1 MMMANVKISII
12 IPVYNCEQYLEQCLK
27 SVLSQTLRELEVLC
41 VDDGSTDGS
50 VKVIKEFMFSDKRII
65 LLQQENQGPGPARNL
80 GLKKAQGDYIAF
92 LDGDDY
98 YQDQDALMSMYHACE
113 TKKAMACM
121 SLKWCANG
129 KLMDTEP
136 FLQGTDGKEVFE
148 YLDYQMD
155 YAFTCYLF
163 SRKLIMEN
171 KLEFPSYQR
180 FEDPPFLVKALYHAK
195 RIAKADT
202 CLYYYRMPVARER
215 FSERKT
221 MDLLQ
226 GLMENLCFAKKNKL
240 DILFKNTM
248 RRLEYEYADIIYHH
262 ISPDSLKILR
272 LLIRINDMVEE
283 QMETEDY
290 VIRPLRL
297 ILFNKKSYEE
307 CLIKQIKETR
317 TIAVYGA
324 GRFGHEF
331 LDFLE
336 KNHLLE
342 KVEHIVV
349 SEYGKNESEI
359 QGISVVSLKDFQR
372 DHGTASIFVTVGEAY
387 QREIKDLLEENGY
400 RDYYIVREEFLH
412 MLGENL

>member
-1 MMMANVKISII
+1 MMMADVKISII

-50 VKVIKEFMFSDKRII
+50 VKVIKELMFSDKRII

-98 YQDQDALMSMYHACE
+98 YQDQDALMSMYHACK

-136 FLQGTDGKEVFE
+136 FLQGTDRNEVYE

-163 SRKLIMEN
+163 SRKLIVEN

-202 CLYYYRMPVARER
+202 CLYYYRMPVASER

-226 GLMENLCFAKKNKL
+226 GLMENLCFAQKNKL

-248 RRLEYEYADIIYHH
+248 FRLEYEYADIIYHH
-262 ISPDSLKILR
+262 ISPDSLEILEM
-272 LLIRINDMVEE
+272 LVHINHIVER
-283 QMETEDY
+283 QMEVWGY

-297 ILFNKKSYEE
+297 ILFNRKSYEDF
-307 CLIKQIKETR
+307 LLQKINKTKRLAI
-317 TIAVYGA
+317 YGA
-324 GRFGHEF
+324 GKLGHTF
-331 LDFLE
+331 LAFLE
-336 KNHLLE
+336 NKNLLK

-349 SEYGKNESEI
+349 SEYGSNELEI
-359 QGISVVSLKDFQR
+359 QGIPVVSLKDFPMGQ
-372 DHGTASIFVTVGEAY
+372 GTFIFVTVGEAY
-387 QREIKDLLEENGY
+387 QREIKDLLVENGY
-400 RDYYIVREEFLH
+400 RDYYLVREEFLH